1 MDTGEE
7 ALKRIEIHQ
16 AECEILRKSID
27 DRLDRIEKRLDDG
40 GGQFK
45 RLERMILGNS
55 LLIVGVL
62 KGAEYLS

>member
-1 MDTGEE
+1 MNTAEE

-45 RLERMILGNS
+45 RLERVIFSNS
-55 LLIVGVL
+55 VLIVGLV
-62 KGAEYLS
+62 KGAEYLL

>member
-1 MDTGEE
+1 MNTAEE

-40 GGQFK
+40 GDQFK
-45 RLERMILGNS
+45 RLERMIFGNS
-55 LLIVGVL
+55 LLIVGAL
-62 KGAEYLS
+62 KGAEYLL

>member
-1 MDTGEE
+1 MDTAQE

-16 AECEILRKSID
+16 AECEVLRKSID

-45 RLERMILGNS
+45 RLERMIWGNTVLVVS
-55 LLIVGVL
+55 LL
-62 KGAEYLS
+62 KGMEYLS

>member
-1 MDTGEE
+1 MNTAEE

-40 GGQFK
+40 GDQFK
-45 RLERMILGNS
+45 RLERMIFGNS
-55 LLIVGVL
+55 LLIVGLL
-62 KGAEYLS
+62 KGAEYLL

>member
-1 MDTGEE
+1 MTPAEE

-40 GGQFK
+40 GLQFK
-45 RLERMILGNS
+45 RLERMILANS

-62 KGAEYLS
+62 KGAEYFT

>member
-1 MDTGEE
+1 MNAAEE
-7 ALKRIEIHQ
+7 ALKRIEVHQ

-45 RLERMILGNS
+45 RLENMIWGNTI
-55 LLIVGVL
+55 LIVGIL
-62 KGAEYLS
+62 KGLEYLG

>member
-1 MDTGEE
+1 MTPAEE

-40 GGQFK
+40 GLQFK
-45 RLERMILGNS
+45 RLERMIFANS

-62 KGAEYLS
+62 KGVEYFA

>member
-1 MDTGEE
+1 MTPAEE
-7 ALKRIEIHQ
+7 ALKRIDIHQ

-40 GGQFK
+40 GLQFK
-45 RLERMILGNS
+45 RLERMIFANS

-62 KGAEYLS
+62 KGVEYFA

>member
-1 MDTGEE
+1 MTPAEE
-7 ALKRIEIHQ
+7 ALKRIDIHQ

-40 GGQFK
+40 GDQFK
-45 RLERMILGNS
+45 RLERMIFGNS

-62 KGAEYLS
+62 KGAEYLL

>member
-1 MDTGEE
+1 MNTAEE

-40 GGQFK
+40 GDQFK
-45 RLERMILGNS
+45 RLERMIFGNS

-62 KGAEYLS
+62 KGAEYLL

>member
-1 MDTGEE
+1 MDTAEE

-40 GGQFK
+40 GDQFK
-45 RLERMILGNS
+45 RLERMIFGNS
-55 LLIVGVL
+55 LLIVGLL
-62 KGAEYLS
+62 KGAEYLL

>member
-1 MDTGEE
+1 MTPAEE

-40 GGQFK
+40 GLQFK
-45 RLERMILGNS
+45 RLERMIFVNS

-62 KGAEYLS
+62 KGAEYLT

>member
-1 MDTGEE
+1 MTPAEE
-7 ALKRIEIHQ
+7 ALKQIEIHQ

-40 GGQFK
+40 GLQFK
-45 RLERMILGNS
+45 RLERMIFANS

-62 KGAEYLS
+62 KGVEYFA

>member
-1 MDTGEE
+1 MDTAHE

-16 AECEILRKSID
+16 AECEVLRKSID

-45 RLERMILGNS
+45 RLERMIWGNTVLVVS
-55 LLIVGVL
+55 LL
-62 KGAEYLS
+62 KGLEYLG

>member
-1 MDTGEE
+1 MDTAEE